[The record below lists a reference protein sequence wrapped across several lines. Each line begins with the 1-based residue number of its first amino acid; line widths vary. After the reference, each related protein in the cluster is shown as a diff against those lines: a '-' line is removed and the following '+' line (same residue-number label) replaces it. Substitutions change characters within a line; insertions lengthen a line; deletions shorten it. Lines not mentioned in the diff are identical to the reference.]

1 MGLAGSGAMWW
12 RLLPH
17 LARRHRVI
25 VLDNRGTGDSAPA
38 HRPLSMGE
46 MAGDVVAVLD
56 AAGVG
61 EAHVMGASMGGM
73 IAQHVALDHRDR
85 VVSLILAC
93 TTPGGS
99 QGLPNGRLLAA
110 SMLRP
115 LIGPRRTGPIVAPA
129 LYSQHTRDDA
139 RDRMI
144 EDFRHRLTDR
154 VGGLTAW
161 MQMAAIAGHDTRAR
175 LGELDG
181 LPTLVVHGEEDVLVP
196 IERGR
201 ELARLIPGA
210 RLVEIPQAGHLLTTD
225 AEDEVVA
232 ALLEHLERS
241 AVPTAG

>member
-46 MAGDVVAVLD
+46 MAGDAVAVLD

-85 VVSLILAC
+85 VASLILAC
-93 TTPGGS
+93 TTPGGR
-99 QGLPNGRLLAA
+99 QGAPNGRLLAA
-110 SMLRP
+110 SLLRP
-115 LIGPRRTGPIVAPA
+115 FVGPRRTGPIVAPA
-129 LYSQHTRDDA
+129 LYAQRTRDE
-139 RDRMI
+139 RRERMV
-144 EDFRHRLTDR
+144 EDFRHRMTDK

-175 LGELDG
+175 LGELAR
-181 LPTLVVHGEEDVLVP
+181 LPTLVIHGEEDVLVP

-201 ELARLIPGA
+201 ELAAGIPGA
-210 RLVEIPQAGHLLTTD
+210 KLVEIPECGHLLSTD
-225 AEDEVVA
+225 AEETVVA
-232 ALLEHLERS
+232 SVLEHLERG
-241 AVPTAG
+241 AVAV